1 VALDDRPSKMDIE
14 SRLMKQYLW
23 VLAVVAGIGC
33 GGSGD
38 STPSGPYQGPQPA
51 FKETDLAVGEGPEAK
66 KGATITVHY
75 TGWLYDPSKPDS
87 KGEKFDSSFDRDEPL
102 SFRLG
107 VGEVIPGWDVGFAN
121 MRVKGKRRLV
131 IPAPLAY
138 GAEGTPGGP
147 IPPNAPLVFEMELL
161 DVR

>member
-1 VALDDRPSKMDIE
+1 MKAYCSALA
-14 SRLMKQYLW
+14 
-23 VLAVVAGIGC
+23 LAVAIGC
-33 GGSGD
+33 GGAGD
-38 STPSGPYQGPQPA
+38 TTPTGPYQGPQPA
-51 FKETDLAVGEGPEAK
+51 FKETDLTVGAGPEAK
-66 KGATITVHY
+66 KGAVITVHY
-75 TGWLYDPSKPDS
+75 TGWLYDPSKPDN
-87 KGEKFDSSFDRDEPL
+87 KGAKFDSSLDRNEEL

-107 VGEVIPGWDVGFAN
+107 VGEVIPGWDVGFTN

-138 GAEGTPGGP
+138 GADGTPGGP